1 MARTEKRL
9 QTVSNMFIMS
19 LAVADLIV
27 GIIVM
32 PISSVDF
39 IADSGQGENTTF
51 SRFHRPQLGQTHNRG
66 IPSP

>member
-1 MARTEKRL
+1 MSGCSGQYRCDVARTEKRL

-32 PISSVDF
+32 PISAVNF
-39 IADSGQGENTTF
+39 IADSGQGDN
-51 SRFHRPQLGQTHNRG
+51 
-66 IPSP
+66 

>member
-1 MARTEKRL
+1 MGRTEKRL

-39 IADSGQGENTTF
+39 IADSGQGEATVT
-51 SRFHRPQLGQTHNRG
+51 QLSQLV
-66 IPSP
+66 